1 MMSLEEYKKR
11 AAEHE
16 DWSPGW
22 DAIDGVFEQLY
33 PNQEP
38 AHFGTNLHARAWLGG
53 DEYIDGYSIYQ
64 SPNGYKHMV
73 TYGMTDLYVNDQA
86 FGGKWSGWGYE
97 MTIKLAEENVEDCLW
112 AVSMLSNLARY
123 TYTQK
128 KPFEPF
134 QYVAGNGSSLHIG
147 VDSAITALLVLDD
160 PEVLGVDSLHGRV
173 DFLQMVGITQREL
186 EQLIEDPKKVEVLCG
201 KMKKDNPYF
210 ITDMKRTD
218 SYI

>member
-1 MMSLEEYKKR
+1 MNLEQYKKR
-11 AAEHE
+11 AVEQE

-22 DAIDGVFEQLY
+22 EAIDRVFEELY

-38 AHFGTNLHARAWLGG
+38 AHFGTDLHARAWLGG
-53 DEYIDGYSIYQ
+53 DQYIDGYSIYE
-64 SPNGYKHMV
+64 SPHGYKHMV
-73 TYGMTDLYVNDQA
+73 TYGMTDLYVNEQA
-86 FGGKWSGWGYE
+86 FGGEWSGWGYE
-97 MTIKLAEENVEDCLW
+97 MTIKLPEGNVEDCLW

-147 VDSAITALLVLDD
+147 EDSAITALLVLND
-160 PEVLGVDSLHGRV
+160 PEVSGVDSVHGRI

-186 EQLIEDPKKVEVLCG
+186 ELLIEDSSNVVLLSER
-201 KMKKDNPYF
+201 MKKDNPYF
-210 ITDMKRTD
+210 ITDMKRTK

>member
-1 MMSLEEYKKR
+1 MNLEQYKKR
-11 AAEHE
+11 AAEQE

-22 DAIDGVFEQLY
+22 EAIDRVFEELY

-38 AHFGTNLHARAWLGG
+38 AHFGTDLHARAWLGG
-53 DEYIDGYSIYQ
+53 DQYIDGYSIYE
-64 SPNGYKHMV
+64 SPHGYKHMV
-73 TYGMTDLYVNDQA
+73 TYGMTDLYVNEQA
-86 FGGKWSGWGYE
+86 FGGEWSGWGYE
-97 MTIKLAEENVEDCLW
+97 MTIKLPEGNVEDCLW

-147 VDSAITALLVLDD
+147 EDSAITALLVLND
-160 PEVLGVDSLHGRV
+160 PEVSGVDSVHGRI

-186 EQLIEDPKKVEVLCG
+186 ELLIEDSSNVVLLSER
-201 KMKKDNPYF
+201 MKKDNPYF
-210 ITDMKRTD
+210 ITDMKRTK

>member
-1 MMSLEEYKKR
+1 MNLEQYKKR
-11 AAEHE
+11 AVEQG

-22 DAIDGVFEQLY
+22 EAIDRVFEELY

-38 AHFGTNLHARAWLGG
+38 AHFGTDLNARAWLGG
-53 DEYIDGYSIYQ
+53 DQYIDGYSIYE
-64 SPNGYKHMV
+64 SPHGYKHMV
-73 TYGMTDLYVNDQA
+73 TYGMTDLYVNEQA
-86 FGGKWSGWGYE
+86 FGGEWSGWGYE
-97 MTIKLAEENVEDCLW
+97 MTIKLPEGNVEDCLW

-147 VDSAITALLVLDD
+147 EDSAITALLVLND
-160 PEVLGVDSLHGRV
+160 PEVSGVDSVHGRI

-186 EQLIEDPKKVEVLCG
+186 ELLIEDSSNVVLLSER
-201 KMKKDNPYF
+201 MKKDNPYF
-210 ITDMKRTD
+210 ITDMKRTK

>member
-1 MMSLEEYKKR
+1 MNLEQYKKR
-11 AAEHE
+11 AVEQE

-22 DAIDGVFEQLY
+22 EAIDRVFEELY

-38 AHFGTNLHARAWLGG
+38 AHFGTDLHARAWLGG
-53 DEYIDGYSIYQ
+53 DQYIDGYSIYE
-64 SPNGYKHMV
+64 SPHGYKHMV
-73 TYGMTDLYVNDQA
+73 TYGMTDLYVNEQA
-86 FGGKWSGWGYE
+86 FGGEWSGWGYE
-97 MTIKLAEENVEDCLW
+97 MTIKLPEGNVEDCLW

-128 KPFEPF
+128 KPFGLF

-147 VDSAITALLVLDD
+147 EDSAITALLVLND
-160 PEVLGVDSLHGRV
+160 PEVSGVDSVHGRI

-186 EQLIEDPKKVEVLCG
+186 ELLIEDSSNVMLLSER
-201 KMKKDNPYF
+201 MKKDNPYF
-210 ITDMKRTD
+210 ITDMKRTK